1 MLKELIK
8 TLIADEGLK
17 KVIYLDH
24 LGHPTVGVGHLIT
37 DKDPEYGK
45 PVGTVISTNRVKH
58 LLLGDIEWV
67 MESVRQEF
75 DEWDKFPEEAQVV
88 IASMMFQLGLP
99 RFRQFKRFAYHVRRW
114 EWLEASYEMLD
125 SKWAKQ
131 DTPNR
136 AKRLAARLEKVNAT
150 DGSR

>member
-1 MLKELIK
+1 MCIR
-8 TLIADEGLK
+8 DSF
-17 KVIYLDH
+17 
-24 LGHPTVGVGHLIT
+24 IT
-37 DKDPEYGK
+37 EDDYEYGMEI
-45 PVGTVISTNRVKH
+45 GTVVSHERVH
-58 LLLGDIEWV
+58 QLLLADLDWV
-67 MESVRQEF
+67 LLGVRQEF

-99 RFRQFKRFAYHVRRW
+99 RFRGFKRFAYHVRRW

-125 SKWAKQ
+125 SKWARE

-150 DGSR
+150 DGSW